1 MERLAEQIVDWHN
14 RHPLARRVRV
24 DEVHSIGVVALPF
37 VRASAQASG
46 VVEPVLTDVVSAFDA
61 IHEHTPPSRGALL
74 MQRMA
79 GLMRRLNRRPRTQ
92 WRAFNE
98 KFLPGL
104 SPARVERF
112 ALEHGFSEPPAAPET
127 RPWRVVVI
135 DEAEAGKHEGWPFEL
150 YLMTAAIDAKAGR
163 SRLLAGRG
171 IPSQI
176 IGRRIWDPLRLGA
189 AAGVL
194 SLAAGGL
201 GLLLWSDARAPAAP
215 QASPADGS
223 GRPASAP
230 LPASAAAPAAAASTA
245 AAAEAASAAASMPA
259 AMAASSPASSPGE
272 AGQPPASAPEP
283 EGGASAAPDIR
294 PRLVQRVDGIERPP
308 LLRSGK
314 PAAAQA
320 AGPASAAGKRPGPEA
335 GNKPEPA
342 ADLSR
347 PLPADPLLARMAS
360 KSGQTVV
367 ALVGPPG
374 SKAEAEALLARMK
387 AGLAG
392 VHGDPQAL
400 QADVIQTPEGWR
412 ATVWPFASRE
422 QAQLINATLV
432 ARGMKTKAV
441 NF

>member
-1 MERLAEQIVDWHN
+1 PTLA
-14 RHPLARRVRV
+14 
-24 DEVHSIGVVALPF
+24 
-37 VRASAQASG
+37 
-46 VVEPVLTDVVSAFDA
+46 
-61 IHEHTPPSRGALL
+61 
-74 MQRMA
+74 
-79 GLMRRLNRRPRTQ
+79 
-92 WRAFNE
+92 
-98 KFLPGL
+98 
-104 SPARVERF
+104 
-112 ALEHGFSEPPAAPET
+112 
-127 RPWRVVVI
+127 
-135 DEAEAGKHEGWPFEL
+135 
-150 YLMTAAIDAKAGR
+150 
-163 SRLLAGRG
+163 
-171 IPSQI
+171 
-176 IGRRIWDPLRLGA
+176 
-189 AAGVL
+189 
-194 SLAAGGL
+194 
-201 GLLLWSDARAPAAP
+201 
-215 QASPADGS
+215 
-223 GRPASAP
+223 
-230 LPASAAAPAAAASTA
+230 
-245 AAAEAASAAASMPA
+245 
-259 AMAASSPASSPGE
+259 PGE

-294 PRLVQRVDGIERPP
+294 PRLVQRADGIERPP

-314 PAAAQA
+314 PAADAQA
-320 AGPASAAGKRPGPEA
+320 AGPASAAGKQPGPEA